1 MKTVIEKISC
11 DEILIDRETV
21 ILDIETTGLSRK
33 KDLIIT
39 IGLLYGEDGAI
50 VTEQYFAES
59 LMDEV
64 NLIEKFLER
73 MKSFDTILTYNGD
86 SFDLPFIREKINF
99 YGFEDFDAKQIDLY
113 KTVRKYRDILGL
125 QNINQKEVEKYL
137 HIERREN
144 LKGSDVALLYKNF
157 LLKGVSSEEII
168 LHNKYDLI
176 NLHKILKIEKIIED
190 EMAVETDLGA
200 FTIKDFNVNKNLLTL
215 IGTTNCKNIFYNRNN
230 YELQVSNNTFALEIF
245 LEEESYDLTTKC
257 RFVKRE
263 HFQDVKDYSQIEFP
277 AALYPISLGRK
288 IFTKN
293 IVELGKKIIKYEI
306 KA

>member
-1 MKTVIEKISC
+1 MKTIVDKISC
-11 DEILIDRETV
+11 EKVLIDPETV

-33 KDLIIT
+33 NDLIIT
-39 IGLLYGEDGAI
+39 IGLLYGSDDEV

-59 LMDEV
+59 LTDEV
-64 NLIEKFLER
+64 KLIENFLDR
-73 MKSFDTILTYNGD
+73 IKSFDSVLTYNGD

-99 YGFEDFDAKQIDLY
+99 YGFEDFNAKQIDLY
-113 KTVRKYRDILGL
+113 KTVRKYKDILGL
-125 QNINQKEVEKYL
+125 QKINQKEVEKYL

-157 LLKGVSSEEII
+157 LLKGAPAEEII

-176 NLHKILKIEKIIED
+176 NLHKILKIEEVIADK
-190 EMAVETDLGA
+190 MTVETNLGA
-200 FTIKDFNVNKNLLTL
+200 FTIKNFKVNKNLLTL
-215 IGTTNCKNIFYNRNN
+215 TGATSCKNIFYNRDN
-230 YELQVSNNTFALEIF
+230 YEMQVSNSIFTLEIF
-245 LEEESYDLTTKC
+245 LEEESYDTQSKC
-257 RFVKRE
+257 KFVKKDT
-263 HFQDVKDYSQIEFP
+263 FPDVKDYSQIEFP

-293 IVELGKKIIKYEI
+293 IVDLAKEIIKQEM

>member
-11 DEILIDRETV
+11 DEILIDPETV

-33 KDLIIT
+33 NDLIIT
-39 IGLLYGEDGAI
+39 IGLLYGSDDEV

-59 LMDEV
+59 LTDEV
-64 NLIEKFLER
+64 KLIENFLDR
-73 MKSFDTILTYNGD
+73 IRSFDSVLTYNGD

-99 YGFEDFDAKQIDLY
+99 YGFEDFNAKQIDLY
-113 KTVRKYRDILGL
+113 KTVRKYKDILGL
-125 QNINQKEVEKYL
+125 QKTNQKEVEKYL

-157 LLKGVSSEEII
+157 LLKGASSEEII

-176 NLHKILKIEKIIED
+176 NFHKILKIEEVIADK
-190 EMAVETDLGA
+190 MTVETDLGIFA
-200 FTIKDFNVNKNLLTL
+200 IKDFKVNKNLLTL
-215 IGTTNCKNIFYNRNN
+215 TGATSCKNIFYNRDN
-230 YELQVSNNTFALEIF
+230 YEMQVRGNTFTLEIF
-245 LEEESYDLTTKC
+245 LEEESYDTQSKC
-257 RFVKRE
+257 KFINRNKLPE
-263 HFQDVKDYSQIEFP
+263 VKDYSQIEFP

-293 IVELGKKIIKYEI
+293 IVDLGKEIIKQEM

>member
-1 MKTVIEKISC
+1 MKTIVDKISC
-11 DEILIDRETV
+11 DEILIDPDTV

-33 KDLIIT
+33 NDLIIT
-39 IGLLYGEDGAI
+39 IGLLYGEDGEVI
-50 VTEQYFAES
+50 TEQYFAES
-59 LMDEV
+59 LADEV
-64 NLIEKFLER
+64 KLIEKFLER
-73 MKSFDTILTYNGD
+73 IKSFETVLTYNGD

-99 YGFEDFDAKQIDLY
+99 YGFEDFNANQIDLY
-113 KTVRKYRDILGL
+113 KTVRKYKDILGL
-125 QNINQKEVEKYL
+125 QKTNQKEVEKYL

-157 LLKGVSSEEII
+157 LLKGAPAEEII

-176 NLHKILKIEKIIED
+176 NLHKILKIEQVIADK
-190 EMAVETDLGA
+190 MTVETDLGT

-215 IGTTNCKNIFYNRNN
+215 TGATSCKNIFYNRDN
-230 YELQVSNNTFALEIF
+230 YEMQVRGNTFTLEIF
-245 LEEESYDLTTKC
+245 LEEESYDTQSKC
-257 RFVKRE
+257 KFVKRE
-263 HFQDVKDYSQIEFP
+263 YFPYITDYSQIEFP

-293 IVELGKKIIKYEI
+293 IVELAKEIIKQEM

>member
-1 MKTVIEKISC
+1 MKTTVEKISC
-11 DEILIDRETV
+11 DEILIEPGTV

-39 IGLLYGEDGAI
+39 IGLLYGEDREV

-73 MKSFDTILTYNGD
+73 IKSFDTVLTYNGD
-86 SFDLPFIREKINF
+86 SFDIPFIREKINF
-99 YGFEDFDAKQIDLY
+99 YGFEDFNVRQVDLY
-113 KTVRKYRDILGL
+113 KTVRKYKDILSIEK
-125 QNINQKEVEKYL
+125 INQREVEKYL
-137 HIERREN
+137 HIERKEN
-144 LKGSDVALLYKNF
+144 LKGNDVALLYKNF

-168 LHNKYDLI
+168 LHNKWDLI
-176 NLHKILKIEKIIED
+176 NLHKILKIENIIES
-190 EMAVETDLGA
+190 EMTVETDLGI

-215 IGTTNCKNIFYNRNN
+215 TGVTSCKNIFYNRDT
-230 YELQVSNNTFALEIF
+230 YEMQVRNSTFTLEVF
-245 LEEESYDLTTKC
+245 LGEESYDTQSKC
-257 RFVKRE
+257 RFVKRDN
-263 HFQDVKDYSQIEFP
+263 FPDVKDYSLIEFP

-293 IVELGKKIIKYEI
+293 IVELGKKIIKHERS
-306 KA
+306 A

>member
-11 DEILIDRETV
+11 DEILIDPETV

-33 KDLIIT
+33 NDLIIT
-39 IGLLYGEDGAI
+39 IGLLYGSVDEV

-59 LMDEV
+59 LADEV
-64 NLIEKFLER
+64 KLIEKFLDR
-73 MKSFDTILTYNGD
+73 IKSFDSVLTYNGD

-99 YGFEDFDAKQIDLY
+99 YGFEDFNTRQVDLY
-113 KTVRKYRDILGL
+113 KTVRKYKDILGL
-125 QNINQKEVEKYL
+125 QKINQKEVEKYL

-157 LLKGVSSEEII
+157 LLKVASSEEII

-176 NLHKILKIEKIIED
+176 NLHKILKIEEVIADK
-190 EMAVETDLGA
+190 MTVETDLGI
-200 FTIKDFNVNKNLLTL
+200 FTIKDFKVNKNLLTL
-215 IGTTNCKNIFYNRNN
+215 TGATSCKNIFYNRDN
-230 YELQVSNNTFALEIF
+230 YEMQVSGNTFTLEIF
-245 LEEESYDLTTKC
+245 LEEESYDTQSKC
-257 RFVKRE
+257 KFVKKDT
-263 HFQDVKDYSQIEFP
+263 FPDVKDYSQIEFP

-293 IVELGKKIIKYEI
+293 IVDLGKEIIKQEM

>member
-1 MKTVIEKISC
+1 MKTIVDKISC
-11 DEILIDRETV
+11 EKVLIDPETV

-33 KDLIIT
+33 NDLIIT
-39 IGLLYGEDGAI
+39 IGLLYGSDDEV

-59 LMDEV
+59 LADEV
-64 NLIEKFLER
+64 KLIEKFLDR
-73 MKSFDTILTYNGD
+73 IKSFETILTYNGD

-99 YGFEDFDAKQIDLY
+99 YSFADFNVTQIDLY
-113 KTVRKYRDILGL
+113 KIVRKYKDILDL
-125 QNINQKEVEKYL
+125 QRTNQKEVEKYL

-157 LLKGVSSEEII
+157 LLKGASSEEII

-176 NLHKILKIEKIIED
+176 NLHKILKIEEVIADK
-190 EMAVETDLGA
+190 MTVETDLGI

-215 IGTTNCKNIFYNRNN
+215 TGATSCKNIFYNRDN
-230 YELQVSNNTFALEIF
+230 YEMQVRGNTFTLEIF
-245 LEEESYDLTTKC
+245 LEEENYDTQSKC
-257 RFVKRE
+257 KFINRNKLPE
-263 HFQDVKDYSQIEFP
+263 VKDYSQIEFP

-293 IVELGKKIIKYEI
+293 IVDLGKEIIKQEM

>member
-1 MKTVIEKISC
+1 MKTIVDKISC
-11 DEILIDRETV
+11 EEILIDPETV

-33 KDLIIT
+33 NDLIIT
-39 IGLLYGEDGAI
+39 MGLLYGSYDEV

-59 LMDEV
+59 LTDEV
-64 NLIEKFLER
+64 KLIEKFLER
-73 MKSFDTILTYNGD
+73 IKSFETVLTYNGD
-86 SFDLPFIREKINF
+86 SFDLPFIRKKINF
-99 YGFEDFDAKQIDLY
+99 YGFEDFNAKQIDLY
-113 KTVRKYRDILGL
+113 KTVRKYKDILGL
-125 QNINQKEVEKYL
+125 QKTNQKEVENYL
-137 HIERREN
+137 CIERRES

-157 LLKGVSSEEII
+157 LLKGASSEEII

-176 NLHKILKIEKIIED
+176 NLHKILKIEEVIADK
-190 EMAVETDLGA
+190 MTVETDLGA

-215 IGTTNCKNIFYNRNN
+215 IGATSCKNIFYNRDN
-230 YELQVSNNTFALEIF
+230 YEMQVRGNTFTLAIF
-245 LEEESYDLTTKC
+245 LDEESYDLSTKC

-263 HFQDVKDYSQIEFP
+263 HFPYVKDYSQIEFP

-293 IVELGKKIIKYEI
+293 IVELAKEIIKQEL

>member
-33 KDLIIT
+33 NDLIIT
-39 IGLLYGEDGAI
+39 IGLLFAENKEI

-59 LMDEV
+59 LTDEV
-64 NLIEKFLER
+64 NLIEKFLDR
-73 MKSFDTILTYNGD
+73 MKSIKTVLTYNGD
-86 SFDLPFIREKINF
+86 SFDIPFIREKINF
-99 YGFEDFDAKQIDLY
+99 YGLEDFNVNQIDLY

-125 QNINQKEVEKYL
+125 QKINQREVEKYL
-137 HIERREN
+137 HIDRREN

-176 NLHKILKIEKIIED
+176 NLHKILKIEDVIADK
-190 EMAVETDLGA
+190 MTVETDLGI
-200 FTIKDFNVNKNLLTL
+200 FTIKDFKVNKNLLTL
-215 IGTTNCKNIFYNRNN
+215 TGVTSCKNIIYNRDT

-263 HFQDVKDYSQIEFP
+263 HFQDVEDYSQIEFP

-293 IVELGKKIIKYEI
+293 IVELGKEIIKYEM